1 MRIKIKIK
9 INFIFNRESKLTK
22 KNKNNVVIRGWN
34 WKEFNLVNRNKK
46 LNNRGS
52 KLTKKNKN
60 NVVIK
65 GWNWKE

>member
-46 LNNRGS
+46 IKQSRI
-52 KLTKKNKN
+52 KIDKKK
-60 NVVIK
+60 IK
-65 GWNWKE
+65 TML

>member
-52 KLTKKNKN
+52 KLTKKK
-60 NVVIK
+60 
-65 GWNWKE
+65 

>member
-34 WKEFNLVNRNKK
+34 WKEFNLGNRNKK
-46 LNNRGS
+46 IKQSRI
-52 KLTKKNKN
+52 KIEKKK
-60 NVVIK
+60 
-65 GWNWKE
+65 